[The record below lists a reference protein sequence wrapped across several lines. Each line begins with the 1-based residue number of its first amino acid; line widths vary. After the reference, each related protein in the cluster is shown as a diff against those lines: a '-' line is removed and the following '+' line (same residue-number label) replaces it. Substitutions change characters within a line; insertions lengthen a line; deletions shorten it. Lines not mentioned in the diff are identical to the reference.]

1 MAKSGPSSIDQGA
14 RPREGTRAATVV
26 SRPAA
31 KPTRQGAGAWTVRVV
46 RYAMSVVGTLVLW
59 HLMSTYVVN
68 PQLLPPPAK
77 VFRTAI
83 PMLATAELLQHVG
96 ASMARIVVGF
106 SLGSVVGV
114 FLGLLMGRLPLVS
127 DLADPP
133 TQLFRFLSPTAM
145 IPLAIIWF
153 GIGETS
159 KYFLIFYATVFIV
172 LVNTIAG
179 VISTPRV
186 RVRAALAM
194 GATQVQIFLHI
205 VLPSAMP
212 HVVSGMRVALASA
225 FMAIIPAEMLAAQ
238 SGLGYLLQQSGL
250 LVQTDR
256 IFVALAVIALL
267 GFLSDLVFRFMT
279 RRFLASYVEVA

>member
-1 MAKSGPSSIDQGA
+1 MAKSGPSSIERAAGVDGKAGAVAPVVRPVA
-14 RPREGTRAATVV
+14 RPARA
-26 SRPAA
+26 RP
-31 KPTRQGAGAWTVRVV
+31 AWTVRLV
-46 RYAMSVVGTLVLW
+46 RYAISVAGTIVLW
-59 HLMSTYVVN
+59 HLMSTYLIN
-68 PQLLPPPAK
+68 PQLLPSPAK
-77 VFRTAI
+77 VVRTAI
-83 PMLATAELLQHVG
+83 PMLATAELLEHVA
-96 ASMARIVVGF
+96 ASMMRIAVGF
-106 SLGSVVGV
+106 SLGSVAGV

-172 LVNTIAG
+172 LVNTITG
-179 VISTPRV
+179 VHSTPRV

-194 GATQVQIFLHI
+194 GATQPQIFLHI
-205 VLPSAMP
+205 VLPSAMS

-256 IFVALAVIALL
+256 IFVALAVIATL
-267 GFLSDLVFRFMT
+267 GFLSDLVFRFLT
-279 RRFLASYVEVA
+279 RRLLAAYIDVA

>member
-1 MAKSGPSSIDQGA
+1 MAKSGPSSIELGAVAVADATPAAALATATPAGA
-14 RPREGTRAATVV
+14 RRWR
-26 SRPAA
+26 
-31 KPTRQGAGAWTVRVV
+31 VRIV
-46 RYAMSVVGTLVLW
+46 RYTISVVGTLLLW
-59 HLMSTYVVN
+59 QLMSTYLIN
-68 PQLLPPPAK
+68 PQLLPPPTK
-77 VFRTAI
+77 VVRTAI
-83 PMLATAELLQHVG
+83 PMVRTAELPTHAV
-96 ASMARIVVGF
+96 ASMARIAVGF
-106 SLGSVVGV
+106 ALGSAVGV

-133 TQLFRFLSPTAM
+133 TQLFRFLSPTAV

-172 LVNTIAG
+172 LVSTITG
-179 VISTPRV
+179 VVSTPRV
-186 RVRAALAM
+186 RVRAAQAM
-194 GATQVQIFLHI
+194 GSSQAQIFLHI
-205 VLPSAMP
+205 ILPSAMP

-250 LVQTDR
+250 LVQTDK

-267 GFLSDLVFRFMT
+267 GFLADLVFRLVT
-279 RRFLASYVEVA
+279 RRLLASYIDIA